1 MGYYNNVF
9 DGCNDQTDIGAVMR
23 NGREVILQ
31 AYNWES
37 HKHNW
42 YKNLDAKVPDISKSG
57 FTSAWLPPP
66 SQSLAP
72 EGYLPQDLYSLNSA
86 YGSEHLLKSLLG
98 KMKQYKVRAMAD
110 IVINHRIGTTRGH
123 GNRSTGDNAS
133 SGELPSFVWMAS
145 SLGGIL
151 GNLLGGIAIK
161 TFSSQSTF
169 LVFGLLA
176 LLQFL
181 VTLNIRE
188 KSLNLPE
195 NHSPSGGG
203 GGIKSHV
210 SDLSRV
216 LRKPE
221 ISYSIAWMALSTA
234 LEADRSHSGNYSCL
248 RGVGPIVRERSVQRL
263 GSGGLCLRALRFG
276 DIGDFVLFQE
286 PAVHGVDDEAVS
298 RGCEGSLM
306 AFVMS
311 AIALAF
317 IVSGY
322 LGIVLASF
330 VEVTV
335 DDHSGFA
342 GGLAV
347 EAVCVVVPLV
357 FTSWIYDE
365 EEKSKKE
372 E

>member
-1 MGYYNNVF
+1 MSVLALSLYLLLSNLGASVVEVA
-9 DGCNDQTDIGAVMR
+9 NDAIVAEAGKQ
-23 NGREVILQ
+23 
-31 AYNWES
+31 
-37 HKHNW
+37 
-42 YKNLDAKVPDISKSG
+42 KN
-57 FTSAWLPPP
+57 T
-66 SQSLAP
+66 
-72 EGYLPQDLYSLNSA
+72 
-86 YGSEHLLKSLLG
+86 
-98 KMKQYKVRAMAD
+98 
-110 IVINHRIGTTRGH
+110 
-123 GNRSTGDNAS
+123 
-133 SGELPSFVWMAS
+133 ELPSFVWMAS

-161 TFSSQSTF
+161 TVSSRSTF

-176 LLQFL
+176 LLQFF
-181 VTLNIRE
+181 VTVNIRE
-188 KSLNLPE
+188 KSLNLPV
-195 NHSPSGGG
+195 NPSGGG
-203 GGIKSHV
+203 IKNHV

-234 LEADRSHSGNYSCL
+234 TVPVLTGTMFFYQTKILGIDASLVGVSKVVGQVAMLLWGVAYDRWLKTTSPRKLIAAVQGTMAVFVVSDL
-248 RGVGPIVRERSVQRL
+248 LFVRGVYRGMGVPDSVY
-263 GSGGLCLRALRFG
+263 
-276 DIGDFVLFQE
+276 VLF
-286 PAVHGVDDEAVS
+286 VSGVLESLFYFKNLPFTVLMTRVCP

-335 DDHSGFA
+335 DDYSGFG

-347 EAVCVVVPLV
+347 EAICVVIPLV

-365 EEKSKKE
+365 KEAEEKSKKKE
-372 E
+372 